1 MPLLFFLPVILVS
14 AGVSKVFLSFPGL
27 VYRPP
32 APQGCSVGFGTADR
46 AAAMDLPFTI
56 VAEFRV
62 IPVIVQHMDN
72 VYLSEGSHIIHVP
85 SVTPVMTAHSV
96 LLSFMQNARH
106 IPRSEPSRKTPVA
119 SSRRLPSLLR
129 QVRSRSRTG
138 IRLFFWDGLWQT
150 M

>member
-1 MPLLFFLPVILVS
+1 MPLLLFFASYP
-14 AGVSKVFLSFPGL
+14 SFPGL
-27 VYRPP
+27 VYRPL

-46 AAAMDLPFTI
+46 AVAMDLIFTI

-62 IPVIVQHMDN
+62 IPVIVQHIDN
-72 VYLSEGSHIIHVP
+72 VYLSEGRHIIHVP

-96 LLSFMQNARH
+96 LLSFMQDALH
-106 IPRSEPSRKTPVA
+106 IPRSEPFRKTPVA

-138 IRLFFWDGLWQT
+138 IRTFSRDSSSQT
-150 M
+150 RQAPGGTC